1 MRTTLEIPENLILEI
16 MKLTGAKTKNQAIKE
31 ALESQIKLIKRKRLI
46 SMKGTIDLEID
57 LDALRDRN

>member
-57 LDALRDRN
+57 LDTLRNRN

>member
-1 MRTTLEIPENLILEI
+1 MRITIEIPENLILEI

-46 SMKGTIDLEID
+46 SMKGTVDLEID
-57 LDALRDRN
+57 LDTLRDRN

>member
-1 MRTTLEIPENLILEI
+1 MRITIEIPENLILEI

-46 SMKGTIDLEID
+46 SMKGTVDLEIN
-57 LDALRDRN
+57 LDTLRDRN

>member
-46 SMKGTIDLEID
+46 SMKGTVDLEID
-57 LDALRDRN
+57 LDTLRDRN

>member
-57 LDALRDRN
+57 LDTMRKRN

>member
-57 LDALRDRN
+57 LDTLRDRD